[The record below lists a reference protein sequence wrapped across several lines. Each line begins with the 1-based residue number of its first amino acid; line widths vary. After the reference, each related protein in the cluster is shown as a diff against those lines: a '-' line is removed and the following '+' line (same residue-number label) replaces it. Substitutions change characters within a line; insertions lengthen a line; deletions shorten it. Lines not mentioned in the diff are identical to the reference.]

1 MPTEIIQRAIED
13 EMKESYLNYAMSV
26 IVARAL
32 PDVKD
37 GLKPIHRRIL
47 YAMNSLGLTHDKAYK
62 KSATIVGEVL
72 GKYHPHGDQAVYGTM
87 VRLAQDFSLR
97 YLLVDGQ
104 GNFGSVD
111 GDNPAAM
118 RYTEAR
124 LTRVSSEMLNDL
136 KKDTVDFRPNFDDSL
151 KEPIVLPASFP
162 NMLAN
167 GASGIAVGMATNIPP
182 HNLVEICNATKAYI
196 EDSEITLSQLMK
208 HIKGPDF
215 PTGGIIHGGEGI
227 KSAFETGRGKV
238 IVRAKFDIEES
249 KNKKDA
255 MVITEIP
262 YQVNK
267 ANLIIKI
274 AELVRNKK
282 IEGIHDLRDE
292 SDRDGMRIVIELKK
306 TAVAQV
312 ILNRLFTH
320 TQLQATFGINMLAL
334 VDGVP
339 KVLSLKEILFHFVDH
354 RKAVIKRRTK
364 FDLDKAEKRAHIL
377 EGLLTALE
385 KIDEIIKL
393 IKASKTVEDARD
405 NLMKKYHLTQVQ
417 CQAILDMRLQ
427 KLVNLEKIKIQTEYK
442 ELQDL
447 IKELKSILA
456 SEQRI
461 LNIIKEDLKEISN
474 KYGDDRKTEIVGA
487 SIEAFD
493 VEDLIT
499 KEAMVITISNKG
511 LIKRTPITSYKK
523 QKRGGVG
530 VAGTNNKS
538 EEFIEHLF
546 VASTHDYI
554 VFVSTKGK
562 AFFLKVHEIPI
573 GNKNARGK
581 SIKMVLNLTPG
592 EDIKAYV
599 PLKSFEDDLYLV
611 LATSKGVVKKCKIG
625 NFANAKTRGIYAI
638 TLDKGDDVV
647 SVKLTTGEMQLIM
660 CTRRGNA
667 LLLSEK
673 SIRSMGRSARGVRG
687 IRLKNGD
694 ELAGMEVVHD
704 DETLLVL
711 TEKGVGKRI
720 KFSGFTPHNRGTGGQ
735 IYIKT
740 TVHTGEVAAIRS
752 VKKEDEIF
760 AITSQGMI
768 IRTKASEISKLG
780 RTARGVKTLRVK
792 EPDFVVDIGRVA
804 AEDEEE

>member
-1 MPTEIIQRAIED
+1 
-13 EMKESYLNYAMSV
+13 MKESYLNYAMSV

-461 LNIIKEDLKEISN
+461 LNIIKEDLTEISN

-499 KEAMVITISNKG
+499 KEAMVITISNRG
-511 LIKRTPITSYKK
+511 LIKRTPITSYK
-523 QKRGGVG
+523 
-530 VAGTNNKS
+530 
-538 EEFIEHLF
+538 
-546 VASTHDYI
+546 
-554 VFVSTKGK
+554 
-562 AFFLKVHEIPI
+562 
-573 GNKNARGK
+573 
-581 SIKMVLNLTPG
+581 
-592 EDIKAYV
+592 
-599 PLKSFEDDLYLV
+599 
-611 LATSKGVVKKCKIG
+611 
-625 NFANAKTRGIYAI
+625 
-638 TLDKGDDVV
+638 
-647 SVKLTTGEMQLIM
+647 
-660 CTRRGNA
+660 
-667 LLLSEK
+667 
-673 SIRSMGRSARGVRG
+673 
-687 IRLKNGD
+687 
-694 ELAGMEVVHD
+694 
-704 DETLLVL
+704 
-711 TEKGVGKRI
+711 
-720 KFSGFTPHNRGTGGQ
+720 
-735 IYIKT
+735 
-740 TVHTGEVAAIRS
+740 
-752 VKKEDEIF
+752 
-760 AITSQGMI
+760 
-768 IRTKASEISKLG
+768 
-780 RTARGVKTLRVK
+780 
-792 EPDFVVDIGRVA
+792 
-804 AEDEEE
+804 